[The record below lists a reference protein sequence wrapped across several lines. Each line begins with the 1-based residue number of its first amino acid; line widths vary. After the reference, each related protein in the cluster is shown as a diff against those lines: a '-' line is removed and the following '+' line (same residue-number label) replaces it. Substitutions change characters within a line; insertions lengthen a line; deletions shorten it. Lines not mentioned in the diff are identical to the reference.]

1 MTYQSQCKRRLS
13 KLVKKGVSFTLI
25 LSMFSG
31 IEQAL
36 TVTRVNGETVVTSS
50 NQQVSMKDG
59 TILHA
64 WCWSFNA
71 IKENMAAIKEAGY
84 TSVQTSPINA
94 VVVGNG
100 GDKKFTEQWYYH
112 YQPTAYT
119 IGNYQLGTEA
129 EFIEMN
135 RVAEQYGIK
144 IIVDAVLNHTT
155 SDYNAISSEVKS
167 ITKWTHG
174 NTKIENWGSR
184 WDVTQNS
191 LLQLWEWNTQN
202 PEVQQYLLK
211 FLKNAVADG
220 ADGFR
225 YDAAKHIE
233 LPGEYP
239 NEFGSNFWNVILNN
253 GTEFQY
259 GEVLQDNISRDADYA
274 NLMSIT
280 ASQYGHS
287 IRDMLRN
294 RNVHAGNLGNYQAGV
309 DPSKLV
315 LWVESHDTYANGKTD
330 SESESAWMSDEDLKL
345 GWAMITARAKG
356 TPLFFSR
363 PVGGGNGV
371 RFPEKTKIGD
381 AGSNLY
387 KDPTIVAVNKFHN
400 AMVGQSEYIRNPNG
414 DTTVAMIERGTQGAV
429 IANLS
434 DSEKSLNTETKL
446 ANGTYKDQIS
456 GKTYT
461 VSNGRLDGS
470 IARRSVLVL
479 TNGESFDNLASLSV
493 QGYQEGSHTFLTD
506 TLNLTLQTSN
516 TSEATYSVNNGAP
529 IKFENGKVITIGSQV
544 QFGETVTVTLS
555 AKNTK
560 GQTVQSVYRFTKEDP
575 NANTTIYFD
584 NPENW
589 NQVYAYMYSGTDT
602 VLLDKWPGTALNK
615 DSSTGYYSITIPNS
629 FISKGAKVLF
639 TNNQGA
645 QYPQSVGFE
654 VKSNGLYSRDGFVK
668 VVEKQITEPE
678 TPATTEP
685 TILSS
690 LASGSSFTTE
700 TAKTRLSLKNA
711 VKGDYSIDGGEIKTF
726 TDSTEVVLGEGLVGN
741 KTITVKTK
749 AYASDGSSTEQT
761 FAFEKKF
768 IVKSSSIPSTPS
780 QSSSLPTPYYTTNG
794 TGYGKEKTIV
804 IDGDAS
810 DWTEDMKIAQSAAWD
825 VANHWKGGHENSVLD
840 TTGLYAAW
848 DNENLYLGWQMVNTT
863 DTWARPGDGPLS
875 DGGRVLDVPLILALS
890 IDPSSTSMSNKNTSG
905 GSIWGQRMGIEF
917 DTHVDKLLY
926 MSGKP
931 GLGTPAMFSAVD
943 EDGNTDYTDGCVG
956 FKDAGI
962 QYKLATTNI
971 DSTIWGLNQSDSPT
985 DILSSNSDWIDYKTY
1000 VGSAGK
1006 HDTSF
1011 DSFYEM
1017 KIPLSQ
1023 LGIDK
1028 NYLTNNGVG
1037 AMLLATRGESA
1048 MDSVPFDP
1056 SMIDNATESYSA
1068 DPSTSAEKE
1077 DIDRITVPFAKIGT
1091 ATNATGN
1098 QTPLQVNFGA
1108 DISGNQV
1115 AGQER
1120 TLTATAHGGSSD
1132 YTYQF
1137 YVNDQ
1142 LIATEKG
1149 KSTISVKWTP
1159 SEAGTYTIKCT
1170 VADTNGN
1177 TVTSKKD
1184 YSVSEPQTPIIKPV
1198 VLGIKDQTASEITI
1212 TDAIELTLQANQVT
1226 DATYQINEGDAVS
1239 FNDGDTL
1246 TLGQELENGESLTL
1260 TLSAKDSAG
1269 EFVTKIFT
1277 ITKKVAEVPS
1287 EPTEEPAS
1295 QTTIRF
1301 ENPDK
1306 WTDVFVYMYNAK
1318 GEKLLGAWPG
1328 TKMEKAGTGLFAITL
1343 PTSYETEGVKVL
1355 FSNNKGAQYPQS
1367 VGFEFKSGGTYSK
1380 DGLVPE
1386 QPTSEFKE
1394 ESEELPIPFE
1404 TQYVDNPELEKGQ
1417 KVTRVKGQD
1426 GMKTITYRSEYIG
1439 NQLVSKTKLSE
1450 TVSKEP
1456 VTQVVEV
1463 GTKSP
1468 AIEQQIANRVYF
1480 NNSQGWSKVY
1490 AYVYDNKGVPL
1501 VGNWPGQEMNQ
1512 DEYGYYIEL
1521 SEEFDGGKVI
1531 FSNPDTKVQYPA
1543 QNKPGYDLELGQVYE
1558 IDGSHRA
1565 VLLDP
1570 VAEGHTRITF
1580 DNPGGWDA
1588 ANVYAY
1594 YGNPIQM
1601 PLGAWPGQAM
1611 LKDSKGHFYIDLPEE
1626 YASSN
1631 VKLLFNKP
1639 NTQIQFPI
1647 SVGFDFEVGG
1657 HYTKDG
1663 LK

>member
-1 MTYQSQCKRRLS
+1 MAYQSQSKRILS
-13 KLVKKGVSFTLI
+13 KLVKKAVSVTLV
-25 LSMFSG
+25 LSMFAG
-31 IEQAL
+31 IEQAF
-36 TVTRVNGETVVTSS
+36 TITSVNGETIVASS

-59 TILHA
+59 TVLHA
-64 WCWSFNA
+64 WCWSFNS

-155 SDYNAISSEVKS
+155 SNYNAISSEVKS
-167 ITKWTHG
+167 IPKWTHG

-239 NEFGSNFWNVILNN
+239 SEFGSNFWNVILNN
-253 GTEFQY
+253 GSEFQY

-287 IRDMLRN
+287 IREILRN
-294 RNVHAGNLGNYQAGV
+294 RNANAGNLGNYQAGV

-363 PVGGGNGV
+363 PVGGGNGK
-371 RFPEKTKIGD
+371 RFPEQTKLGD

-414 DTTVAMIERGTQGAV
+414 DTNVAMIERGTQGAV

-461 VSNGRLDGS
+461 VSNGRLSGS

-479 TNGESFDNLASLSV
+479 TKGESQASLSI

-544 QFGETVTVTLS
+544 QFGETVTVALS
-555 AKNTK
+555 AKNAK
-560 GQTVQSVYRFTKEDP
+560 GETVQSVYRFTKEDP
-575 NANTTIYFD
+575 NAN
-584 NPENW
+584 
-589 NQVYAYMYSGTDT
+589 
-602 VLLDKWPGTALNK
+602 
-615 DSSTGYYSITIPNS
+615 
-629 FISKGAKVLF
+629 
-639 TNNQGA
+639 
-645 QYPQSVGFE
+645 
-654 VKSNGLYSRDGFVK
+654 
-668 VVEKQITEPE
+668 
-678 TPATTEP
+678 
-685 TILSS
+685 
-690 LASGSSFTTE
+690 
-700 TAKTRLSLKNA
+700 
-711 VKGDYSIDGGEIKTF
+711 
-726 TDSTEVVLGEGLVGN
+726 
-741 KTITVKTK
+741 
-749 AYASDGSSTEQT
+749 
-761 FAFEKKF
+761 
-768 IVKSSSIPSTPS
+768 
-780 QSSSLPTPYYTTNG
+780 
-794 TGYGKEKTIV
+794 
-804 IDGDAS
+804 
-810 DWTEDMKIAQSAAWD
+810 
-825 VANHWKGGHENSVLD
+825 
-840 TTGLYAAW
+840 
-848 DNENLYLGWQMVNTT
+848 
-863 DTWARPGDGPLS
+863 
-875 DGGRVLDVPLILALS
+875 
-890 IDPSSTSMSNKNTSG
+890 
-905 GSIWGQRMGIEF
+905 
-917 DTHVDKLLY
+917 
-926 MSGKP
+926 
-931 GLGTPAMFSAVD
+931 
-943 EDGNTDYTDGCVG
+943 
-956 FKDAGI
+956 
-962 QYKLATTNI
+962 
-971 DSTIWGLNQSDSPT
+971 
-985 DILSSNSDWIDYKTY
+985 
-1000 VGSAGK
+1000 
-1006 HDTSF
+1006 
-1011 DSFYEM
+1011 
-1017 KIPLSQ
+1017 
-1023 LGIDK
+1023 
-1028 NYLTNNGVG
+1028 
-1037 AMLLATRGESA
+1037 
-1048 MDSVPFDP
+1048 
-1056 SMIDNATESYSA
+1056 
-1068 DPSTSAEKE
+1068 
-1077 DIDRITVPFAKIGT
+1077 
-1091 ATNATGN
+1091 
-1098 QTPLQVNFGA
+1098 
-1108 DISGNQV
+1108 
-1115 AGQER
+1115 
-1120 TLTATAHGGSSD
+1120 
-1132 YTYQF
+1132 
-1137 YVNDQ
+1137 
-1142 LIATEKG
+1142 
-1149 KSTISVKWTP
+1149 
-1159 SEAGTYTIKCT
+1159 
-1170 VADTNGN
+1170 
-1177 TVTSKKD
+1177 
-1184 YSVSEPQTPIIKPV
+1184 
-1198 VLGIKDQTASEITI
+1198 
-1212 TDAIELTLQANQVT
+1212 
-1226 DATYQINEGDAVS
+1226 
-1239 FNDGDTL
+1239 
-1246 TLGQELENGESLTL
+1246 
-1260 TLSAKDSAG
+1260 
-1269 EFVTKIFT
+1269 
-1277 ITKKVAEVPS
+1277 
-1287 EPTEEPAS
+1287 
-1295 QTTIRF
+1295 TTIRF

-1318 GEKLLGAWPG
+1318 GDKLLGAWPG
-1328 TKMEKAGTGLFAITL
+1328 TKMEKDGTGLLAITL
-1343 PTSYETEGVKVL
+1343 PKSYETDGVKVL

-1367 VGFEFKSGGTYSK
+1367 LGFEFKSGGTYSK
-1380 DGLVPE
+1380 DGLVPGKPE
-1386 QPTSEFKE
+1386 SKFKE
-1394 ESEELPIPFE
+1394 ENEELPIPFE
-1404 TQYVDNPELEKGQ
+1404 TEYVDNPELEKGQ
-1417 KVTRVKGQD
+1417 KVTRVEGQD
-1426 GMKTITYRSEYIG
+1426 GVKTITYRSEYIG
-1439 NQLVSKTKLSE
+1439 DQLVSKTKISE

-1463 GTKSP
+1463 GTKDP
-1468 AIEQQIANRVYF
+1468 DIKQKIAHRVYF

-1501 VGNWPGQEMNQ
+1501 VGNWPGKEMSQ

-1521 SEEFDGGKVI
+1521 GEEFAGGKVI
-1531 FSNPDTKVQYPA
+1531 FNNPDTKVQFPA

-1558 IDGSHRA
+1558 LDGSHRA
-1565 VLLDP
+1565 VLPEP
-1570 VAEGHTRITF
+1570 VAEDFTRITF
-1580 DNPGGWDA
+1580 ENPGGWGA

-1594 YGNPIQM
+1594 YGNPIQL

-1626 YASSN
+1626 YANSN

-1639 NTQIQFPI
+1639 NSTIQFPV
-1647 SVGFDFEVGG
+1647 SVGFDFKVDG

>member
-1 MTYQSQCKRRLS
+1 MAYQSQSKRILS
-13 KLVKKGVSFTLI
+13 KLVKKAVGVTLI
-25 LSMFSG
+25 LSMFAG
-31 IEQAL
+31 IEQAF
-36 TVTRVNGETVVTSS
+36 TITSVNGETIVASS

-59 TILHA
+59 TVLHA

-100 GDKKFTEQWYYH
+100 GDKKFTNQWYYH

-155 SDYNAISSEVKS
+155 SDYSKVSSEIKS
-167 ITKWTHG
+167 INNWTHG
-174 NTKIENWGSR
+174 ADRISNWNSR
-184 WDVTQNS
+184 EEVTQKS
-191 LLQLWEWNTQN
+191 LLGLWELNTQN

-211 FLKNAVADG
+211 FLKNAVSDG

-239 NEFGSNFWNVILNN
+239 NQYGSNFWNVILNN
-253 GTEFQY
+253 GSEFQY

-287 IRDMLRN
+287 IREILRN
-294 RNVHAGNLGNYQAGV
+294 RNANAGNLGNYRAGV

-315 LWVESHDTYANGKTD
+315 LWVESHDTYANGNTD

-371 RFPEKTKIGD
+371 RFPEQTKIGD

-414 DTTVAMIERGTQGAV
+414 DTNVAMIERGTQGAV

-461 VSNGRLDGS
+461 VSNGRLSGS

-479 TNGESFDNLASLSV
+479 TKGDDNLASLSV

-555 AKNTK
+555 AKNAK
-560 GQTVQSVYRFTKEDP
+560 GETVQSVYRFTKEDP
-575 NANTTIYFD
+575 NAN
-584 NPENW
+584 
-589 NQVYAYMYSGTDT
+589 
-602 VLLDKWPGTALNK
+602 
-615 DSSTGYYSITIPNS
+615 
-629 FISKGAKVLF
+629 
-639 TNNQGA
+639 
-645 QYPQSVGFE
+645 
-654 VKSNGLYSRDGFVK
+654 
-668 VVEKQITEPE
+668 
-678 TPATTEP
+678 
-685 TILSS
+685 
-690 LASGSSFTTE
+690 
-700 TAKTRLSLKNA
+700 
-711 VKGDYSIDGGEIKTF
+711 
-726 TDSTEVVLGEGLVGN
+726 
-741 KTITVKTK
+741 
-749 AYASDGSSTEQT
+749 
-761 FAFEKKF
+761 
-768 IVKSSSIPSTPS
+768 
-780 QSSSLPTPYYTTNG
+780 
-794 TGYGKEKTIV
+794 
-804 IDGDAS
+804 
-810 DWTEDMKIAQSAAWD
+810 
-825 VANHWKGGHENSVLD
+825 
-840 TTGLYAAW
+840 
-848 DNENLYLGWQMVNTT
+848 
-863 DTWARPGDGPLS
+863 
-875 DGGRVLDVPLILALS
+875 
-890 IDPSSTSMSNKNTSG
+890 
-905 GSIWGQRMGIEF
+905 
-917 DTHVDKLLY
+917 
-926 MSGKP
+926 
-931 GLGTPAMFSAVD
+931 
-943 EDGNTDYTDGCVG
+943 
-956 FKDAGI
+956 
-962 QYKLATTNI
+962 
-971 DSTIWGLNQSDSPT
+971 
-985 DILSSNSDWIDYKTY
+985 
-1000 VGSAGK
+1000 
-1006 HDTSF
+1006 
-1011 DSFYEM
+1011 
-1017 KIPLSQ
+1017 
-1023 LGIDK
+1023 
-1028 NYLTNNGVG
+1028 
-1037 AMLLATRGESA
+1037 
-1048 MDSVPFDP
+1048 
-1056 SMIDNATESYSA
+1056 
-1068 DPSTSAEKE
+1068 
-1077 DIDRITVPFAKIGT
+1077 
-1091 ATNATGN
+1091 
-1098 QTPLQVNFGA
+1098 
-1108 DISGNQV
+1108 
-1115 AGQER
+1115 
-1120 TLTATAHGGSSD
+1120 
-1132 YTYQF
+1132 
-1137 YVNDQ
+1137 
-1142 LIATEKG
+1142 
-1149 KSTISVKWTP
+1149 
-1159 SEAGTYTIKCT
+1159 
-1170 VADTNGN
+1170 
-1177 TVTSKKD
+1177 
-1184 YSVSEPQTPIIKPV
+1184 
-1198 VLGIKDQTASEITI
+1198 
-1212 TDAIELTLQANQVT
+1212 
-1226 DATYQINEGDAVS
+1226 
-1239 FNDGDTL
+1239 
-1246 TLGQELENGESLTL
+1246 
-1260 TLSAKDSAG
+1260 
-1269 EFVTKIFT
+1269 
-1277 ITKKVAEVPS
+1277 
-1287 EPTEEPAS
+1287 
-1295 QTTIRF
+1295 TTIRF

-1328 TKMEKAGTGLFAITL
+1328 TKMEKDGTGLLAITL
-1343 PTSYETEGVKVL
+1343 PISYETDGVKVL

-1367 VGFEFKSGGTYSK
+1367 LGFEFKSGGTYSK

-1386 QPTSEFKE
+1386 KPKSEFKE
-1394 ESEELPIPFE
+1394 ENEELPIPFE
-1404 TQYVDNPELEKGQ
+1404 TEYVDNPELEKGQ
-1417 KVTRVKGQD
+1417 KVTRVEGQD
-1426 GMKTITYRSEYIG
+1426 GVKTITYRSEYIG
-1439 NQLVSKTKLSE
+1439 DQLVSKTKISE

-1463 GTKSP
+1463 GTKVP
-1468 AIEQQIANRVYF
+1468 DIEQQIAHRVYF

-1501 VGNWPGQEMNQ
+1501 VGNWPGKEMSQ

-1521 SEEFDGGKVI
+1521 GEEFAGGKVI
-1531 FSNPDTKVQYPA
+1531 FNNPDTKVQFPA

-1558 IDGSHRA
+1558 LDGSHRA
-1565 VLLDP
+1565 VLPEP
-1570 VAEGHTRITF
+1570 VAEDFTRITF
-1580 DNPGGWDA
+1580 ENPGGWGA

-1594 YGNPIQM
+1594 YGNPIQL

-1626 YASSN
+1626 YANSN

-1639 NTQIQFPI
+1639 NSTIQFPV
-1647 SVGFDFEVGG
+1647 SVGFDFKVDG

>member
-1 MTYQSQCKRRLS
+1 MAYQSQRKSKLS
-13 KLVKKGVSFTLI
+13 KLVKKGVSISLI
-25 LSMFSG
+25 LSMFAG
-31 IEQAL
+31 IEQAFAI
-36 TVTRVNGETVVTSS
+36 TSVNGETIVASS

-155 SDYNAISSEVKS
+155 SDYNKISSEIKS
-167 ITKWTHG
+167 IKKWSHG
-174 NTKIENWGSR
+174 NNKIENWRSR
-184 WDVTQNS
+184 EEVTQKS
-191 LLQLWEWNTQN
+191 LLQLWDWNTQN

-294 RNVHAGNLGNYQAGV
+294 RNVNAGNLGNYQAGV

-363 PVGGGNGV
+363 PVGGGKGV
-371 RFPEKTKIGD
+371 RFPEQTKIGD

-414 DTTVAMIERGTQGAV
+414 DTSVAMIERGTQGAV

-461 VSNGRLDGS
+461 VSNGRLSGS

-479 TNGESFDNLASLSV
+479 TKGESFDNLASLSV
-493 QGYQEGSHTFLTD
+493 QGYQAGSHTFLTD

-555 AKNTK
+555 AKNAK
-560 GQTVQSVYRFTKEDP
+560 GETVQSVYRFTKEDP
-575 NANTTIYFD
+575 KAN
-584 NPENW
+584 
-589 NQVYAYMYSGTDT
+589 
-602 VLLDKWPGTALNK
+602 
-615 DSSTGYYSITIPNS
+615 
-629 FISKGAKVLF
+629 
-639 TNNQGA
+639 
-645 QYPQSVGFE
+645 
-654 VKSNGLYSRDGFVK
+654 
-668 VVEKQITEPE
+668 
-678 TPATTEP
+678 
-685 TILSS
+685 
-690 LASGSSFTTE
+690 
-700 TAKTRLSLKNA
+700 
-711 VKGDYSIDGGEIKTF
+711 
-726 TDSTEVVLGEGLVGN
+726 
-741 KTITVKTK
+741 
-749 AYASDGSSTEQT
+749 
-761 FAFEKKF
+761 
-768 IVKSSSIPSTPS
+768 
-780 QSSSLPTPYYTTNG
+780 
-794 TGYGKEKTIV
+794 
-804 IDGDAS
+804 
-810 DWTEDMKIAQSAAWD
+810 
-825 VANHWKGGHENSVLD
+825 
-840 TTGLYAAW
+840 
-848 DNENLYLGWQMVNTT
+848 
-863 DTWARPGDGPLS
+863 
-875 DGGRVLDVPLILALS
+875 
-890 IDPSSTSMSNKNTSG
+890 
-905 GSIWGQRMGIEF
+905 
-917 DTHVDKLLY
+917 
-926 MSGKP
+926 
-931 GLGTPAMFSAVD
+931 
-943 EDGNTDYTDGCVG
+943 
-956 FKDAGI
+956 
-962 QYKLATTNI
+962 
-971 DSTIWGLNQSDSPT
+971 
-985 DILSSNSDWIDYKTY
+985 
-1000 VGSAGK
+1000 
-1006 HDTSF
+1006 
-1011 DSFYEM
+1011 
-1017 KIPLSQ
+1017 
-1023 LGIDK
+1023 
-1028 NYLTNNGVG
+1028 
-1037 AMLLATRGESA
+1037 
-1048 MDSVPFDP
+1048 
-1056 SMIDNATESYSA
+1056 
-1068 DPSTSAEKE
+1068 
-1077 DIDRITVPFAKIGT
+1077 
-1091 ATNATGN
+1091 
-1098 QTPLQVNFGA
+1098 
-1108 DISGNQV
+1108 
-1115 AGQER
+1115 
-1120 TLTATAHGGSSD
+1120 
-1132 YTYQF
+1132 
-1137 YVNDQ
+1137 
-1142 LIATEKG
+1142 
-1149 KSTISVKWTP
+1149 
-1159 SEAGTYTIKCT
+1159 
-1170 VADTNGN
+1170 
-1177 TVTSKKD
+1177 
-1184 YSVSEPQTPIIKPV
+1184 
-1198 VLGIKDQTASEITI
+1198 
-1212 TDAIELTLQANQVT
+1212 
-1226 DATYQINEGDAVS
+1226 
-1239 FNDGDTL
+1239 
-1246 TLGQELENGESLTL
+1246 
-1260 TLSAKDSAG
+1260 
-1269 EFVTKIFT
+1269 
-1277 ITKKVAEVPS
+1277 
-1287 EPTEEPAS
+1287 
-1295 QTTIRF
+1295 TTIRF

-1328 TKMEKAGTGLFAITL
+1328 TKMEKDGTGLFAITL
-1343 PTSYETEGVKVL
+1343 PTSYETDGVKVL
-1355 FSNNKGAQYPQS
+1355 FSNNKGAQYPRS
-1367 VGFEFKSGGTYSK
+1367 LGFEFKSGGTYSK
-1380 DGLVPE
+1380 DGLVAE
-1386 QPTSEFKE
+1386 QPASEFKE
-1394 ESEELPIPFE
+1394 ENEELPIPFE
-1404 TQYVDNPELEKGQ
+1404 TEYVDNPELEKGQ
-1417 KVTRVKGQD
+1417 KVTRVEGQD
-1426 GMKTITYRSEYIG
+1426 GVKTITYRSEYIG
-1439 NQLVSKTKLSE
+1439 DQLVSKTKISE

-1463 GTKSP
+1463 GTKLP
-1468 AIEQQIANRVYF
+1468 DIEQQIAHRVYF

-1490 AYVYDNKGVPL
+1490 TYVYDNKGLPL
-1501 VGNWPGQEMNQ
+1501 VGNWPGKEMSQ

-1521 SEEFDGGKVI
+1521 GEEFAGGKVI
-1531 FSNPDTKVQYPA
+1531 FNNPDTKVQFPA

-1558 IDGSHRA
+1558 LDGSHRA
-1565 VLLDP
+1565 VLPEP
-1570 VAEGHTRITF
+1570 VAEGLTRITF
-1580 DNPGGWDA
+1580 ENPGGWGA

-1611 LKDSKGHFYIDLPEE
+1611 LKDGKGHFYIDLPEE
-1626 YASSN
+1626 YANSN

-1639 NTQIQFPI
+1639 NSTIQFPV
-1647 SVGFDFEVGG
+1647 SVGFDFKVDG

>member
-1 MTYQSQCKRRLS
+1 MAYQSQSKRILS
-13 KLVKKGVSFTLI
+13 KLVKKAVSVTLV
-25 LSMFSG
+25 LSMFAG
-31 IEQAL
+31 IEQAF
-36 TVTRVNGETVVTSS
+36 TITSVNGETIVASS

-59 TILHA
+59 TVLHA
-64 WCWSFNA
+64 WCWSFNS

-155 SDYNAISSEVKS
+155 SDYNKISSEIKS
-167 ITKWTHG
+167 ITKWSHG
-174 NTKIENWGSR
+174 NTKIENWRSR
-184 WDVTQNS
+184 EEVTQKS

-253 GTEFQY
+253 GSEFQY

-294 RNVHAGNLGNYQAGV
+294 RNVNAGNLGNYQAGV

-371 RFPEKTKIGD
+371 RFPEQTKIGD

-414 DTTVAMIERGTQGAV
+414 DTSVAMIERGTQGAV

-461 VSNGRLDGS
+461 VSNGRLSGS

-479 TNGESFDNLASLSV
+479 TKGESFDNLASLSV
-493 QGYQEGSHTFLTD
+493 QGYQAGSHTFLTD

-555 AKNTK
+555 AKNAK
-560 GQTVQSVYRFTKEDP
+560 GETVQSVYRFTKEDP
-575 NANTTIYFD
+575 NAN
-584 NPENW
+584 
-589 NQVYAYMYSGTDT
+589 
-602 VLLDKWPGTALNK
+602 
-615 DSSTGYYSITIPNS
+615 
-629 FISKGAKVLF
+629 
-639 TNNQGA
+639 
-645 QYPQSVGFE
+645 
-654 VKSNGLYSRDGFVK
+654 
-668 VVEKQITEPE
+668 
-678 TPATTEP
+678 
-685 TILSS
+685 
-690 LASGSSFTTE
+690 
-700 TAKTRLSLKNA
+700 
-711 VKGDYSIDGGEIKTF
+711 
-726 TDSTEVVLGEGLVGN
+726 
-741 KTITVKTK
+741 
-749 AYASDGSSTEQT
+749 
-761 FAFEKKF
+761 
-768 IVKSSSIPSTPS
+768 
-780 QSSSLPTPYYTTNG
+780 
-794 TGYGKEKTIV
+794 
-804 IDGDAS
+804 
-810 DWTEDMKIAQSAAWD
+810 
-825 VANHWKGGHENSVLD
+825 
-840 TTGLYAAW
+840 
-848 DNENLYLGWQMVNTT
+848 
-863 DTWARPGDGPLS
+863 
-875 DGGRVLDVPLILALS
+875 
-890 IDPSSTSMSNKNTSG
+890 
-905 GSIWGQRMGIEF
+905 
-917 DTHVDKLLY
+917 
-926 MSGKP
+926 
-931 GLGTPAMFSAVD
+931 
-943 EDGNTDYTDGCVG
+943 
-956 FKDAGI
+956 
-962 QYKLATTNI
+962 
-971 DSTIWGLNQSDSPT
+971 
-985 DILSSNSDWIDYKTY
+985 
-1000 VGSAGK
+1000 
-1006 HDTSF
+1006 
-1011 DSFYEM
+1011 
-1017 KIPLSQ
+1017 
-1023 LGIDK
+1023 
-1028 NYLTNNGVG
+1028 
-1037 AMLLATRGESA
+1037 
-1048 MDSVPFDP
+1048 
-1056 SMIDNATESYSA
+1056 
-1068 DPSTSAEKE
+1068 
-1077 DIDRITVPFAKIGT
+1077 
-1091 ATNATGN
+1091 
-1098 QTPLQVNFGA
+1098 
-1108 DISGNQV
+1108 
-1115 AGQER
+1115 
-1120 TLTATAHGGSSD
+1120 
-1132 YTYQF
+1132 
-1137 YVNDQ
+1137 
-1142 LIATEKG
+1142 
-1149 KSTISVKWTP
+1149 
-1159 SEAGTYTIKCT
+1159 
-1170 VADTNGN
+1170 
-1177 TVTSKKD
+1177 
-1184 YSVSEPQTPIIKPV
+1184 
-1198 VLGIKDQTASEITI
+1198 
-1212 TDAIELTLQANQVT
+1212 
-1226 DATYQINEGDAVS
+1226 
-1239 FNDGDTL
+1239 
-1246 TLGQELENGESLTL
+1246 
-1260 TLSAKDSAG
+1260 
-1269 EFVTKIFT
+1269 
-1277 ITKKVAEVPS
+1277 
-1287 EPTEEPAS
+1287 
-1295 QTTIRF
+1295 TTIRF

-1328 TKMEKAGTGLFAITL
+1328 TKMEKDGTGLFAITL
-1343 PTSYETEGVKVL
+1343 PTSYETDGVKVL
-1355 FSNNKGAQYPQS
+1355 FSNNKGAQYPRS
-1367 VGFEFKSGGTYSK
+1367 LGFEFKSGGTYSK
-1380 DGLVPE
+1380 DGLVAE
-1386 QPTSEFKE
+1386 QPASEFKE
-1394 ESEELPIPFE
+1394 ENEELPIPFE
-1404 TQYVDNPELEKGQ
+1404 TEYVDNPELEKGQ
-1417 KVTRVKGQD
+1417 KVTRVEGQD
-1426 GMKTITYRSEYIG
+1426 GVKTITYRSEYIG
-1439 NQLVSKTKLSE
+1439 DQLVSKTKISE

-1463 GTKSP
+1463 GTKLP
-1468 AIEQQIANRVYF
+1468 DIEQQIAHRIYF

-1490 AYVYDNKGVPL
+1490 TYVYDNKGVPL
-1501 VGNWPGQEMNQ
+1501 VGNWPGKEMSQ

-1521 SEEFDGGKVI
+1521 GEEFAGGKVI
-1531 FSNPDTKVQYPA
+1531 FNNPDTKVQFPA

-1558 IDGSHRA
+1558 LDGSHRA
-1565 VLLDP
+1565 VLPEP
-1570 VAEGHTRITF
+1570 VAEGLTRITF
-1580 DNPGGWDA
+1580 ENPGGWGA

-1601 PLGAWPGQAM
+1601 PLGVWPGQAM

-1626 YASSN
+1626 YANSN

-1639 NTQIQFPI
+1639 NSTIQFPV
-1647 SVGFDFEVGG
+1647 SVGFDFKVDG

>member
-1 MTYQSQCKRRLS
+1 MAYQSQSKRILS
-13 KLVKKGVSFTLI
+13 KLVKKAVSVTLV
-25 LSMFSG
+25 LSMFAG
-31 IEQAL
+31 IEQAF
-36 TVTRVNGETVVTSS
+36 TITSVNGETIVASS

-59 TILHA
+59 TVLHA
-64 WCWSFNA
+64 WCWSFNS

-100 GDKKFTEQWYYH
+100 GDKKFTEQWFYH

-167 ITKWTHG
+167 IPKWTHG
-174 NTKIENWGSR
+174 NTLIENWGSR

-239 NEFGSNFWNVILNN
+239 SEFGSNFWNVILNN
-253 GTEFQY
+253 GSEFQY

-280 ASQYGHS
+280 TSQYGHS

-294 RNVHAGNLGNYQAGV
+294 RNANAGNLGNYQAGV

-371 RFPEKTKIGD
+371 RFPEQTKLGD

-414 DTTVAMIERGTQGAV
+414 DTNVAMIERGTQGAV

-461 VSNGRLDGS
+461 VSNGRLSGS

-479 TNGESFDNLASLSV
+479 TKGDDNLASLSV

-555 AKNTK
+555 AKNAK
-560 GQTVQSVYRFTKEDP
+560 GETVQSVYRFTKEDP
-575 NANTTIYFD
+575 NAN
-584 NPENW
+584 
-589 NQVYAYMYSGTDT
+589 
-602 VLLDKWPGTALNK
+602 
-615 DSSTGYYSITIPNS
+615 
-629 FISKGAKVLF
+629 
-639 TNNQGA
+639 
-645 QYPQSVGFE
+645 
-654 VKSNGLYSRDGFVK
+654 
-668 VVEKQITEPE
+668 
-678 TPATTEP
+678 
-685 TILSS
+685 
-690 LASGSSFTTE
+690 
-700 TAKTRLSLKNA
+700 
-711 VKGDYSIDGGEIKTF
+711 
-726 TDSTEVVLGEGLVGN
+726 
-741 KTITVKTK
+741 
-749 AYASDGSSTEQT
+749 
-761 FAFEKKF
+761 
-768 IVKSSSIPSTPS
+768 
-780 QSSSLPTPYYTTNG
+780 
-794 TGYGKEKTIV
+794 
-804 IDGDAS
+804 
-810 DWTEDMKIAQSAAWD
+810 
-825 VANHWKGGHENSVLD
+825 
-840 TTGLYAAW
+840 
-848 DNENLYLGWQMVNTT
+848 
-863 DTWARPGDGPLS
+863 
-875 DGGRVLDVPLILALS
+875 
-890 IDPSSTSMSNKNTSG
+890 
-905 GSIWGQRMGIEF
+905 
-917 DTHVDKLLY
+917 
-926 MSGKP
+926 
-931 GLGTPAMFSAVD
+931 
-943 EDGNTDYTDGCVG
+943 
-956 FKDAGI
+956 
-962 QYKLATTNI
+962 
-971 DSTIWGLNQSDSPT
+971 
-985 DILSSNSDWIDYKTY
+985 
-1000 VGSAGK
+1000 
-1006 HDTSF
+1006 
-1011 DSFYEM
+1011 
-1017 KIPLSQ
+1017 
-1023 LGIDK
+1023 
-1028 NYLTNNGVG
+1028 
-1037 AMLLATRGESA
+1037 
-1048 MDSVPFDP
+1048 
-1056 SMIDNATESYSA
+1056 
-1068 DPSTSAEKE
+1068 
-1077 DIDRITVPFAKIGT
+1077 
-1091 ATNATGN
+1091 
-1098 QTPLQVNFGA
+1098 
-1108 DISGNQV
+1108 
-1115 AGQER
+1115 
-1120 TLTATAHGGSSD
+1120 
-1132 YTYQF
+1132 
-1137 YVNDQ
+1137 
-1142 LIATEKG
+1142 
-1149 KSTISVKWTP
+1149 
-1159 SEAGTYTIKCT
+1159 
-1170 VADTNGN
+1170 
-1177 TVTSKKD
+1177 
-1184 YSVSEPQTPIIKPV
+1184 
-1198 VLGIKDQTASEITI
+1198 
-1212 TDAIELTLQANQVT
+1212 
-1226 DATYQINEGDAVS
+1226 
-1239 FNDGDTL
+1239 
-1246 TLGQELENGESLTL
+1246 
-1260 TLSAKDSAG
+1260 
-1269 EFVTKIFT
+1269 
-1277 ITKKVAEVPS
+1277 
-1287 EPTEEPAS
+1287 
-1295 QTTIRF
+1295 TTIRF

-1318 GEKLLGAWPG
+1318 GDKLLGAWPG
-1328 TKMEKAGTGLFAITL
+1328 TKMEKDGTGLLAITL
-1343 PTSYETEGVKVL
+1343 PISYETDGVKVL

-1367 VGFEFKSGGTYSK
+1367 LSFEFKSGGTYSK
-1380 DGLVPE
+1380 DGLVAEKPE
-1386 QPTSEFKE
+1386 SEFKE
-1394 ESEELPIPFE
+1394 ENEELPIPFE
-1404 TQYVDNPELEKGQ
+1404 TEYVDNPELKKGQ
-1417 KVTRVKGQD
+1417 KVTRVEGQD
-1426 GMKTITYRSEYIG
+1426 GVKTITYRSEYIG
-1439 NQLVSKTKLSE
+1439 DQLVSKTKISE

-1463 GTKSP
+1463 GTKVP
-1468 AIEQQIANRVYF
+1468 DIEQQIANRVYF

-1490 AYVYDNKGVPL
+1490 TYVYDNKGVPL
-1501 VGNWPGQEMNQ
+1501 VGNWPGKEMSQ

-1521 SEEFDGGKVI
+1521 GEEFAGGKVI
-1531 FSNPDTKVQYPA
+1531 FNNPDTKVQFPA
-1543 QNKPGYDLELGQVYE
+1543 QNKPDYDLELGQVYE

-1565 VLLDP
+1565 VLPEP
-1570 VAEGHTRITF
+1570 VAEGFTRITF
-1580 DNPGGWDA
+1580 ENPGGWSA

-1594 YGNPIQM
+1594 YGNLIQL

-1611 LKDSKGHFYIDLPEE
+1611 LKDSKGHFYIDLQEE
-1626 YASSN
+1626 YANSN

-1639 NTQIQFPI
+1639 NSTIQFPV
-1647 SVGFDFEVGG
+1647 SVGFDFKVDG

>member
-1 MTYQSQCKRRLS
+1 MAYQSQSKRILS
-13 KLVKKGVSFTLI
+13 KLVKKAVSVTLV
-25 LSMFSG
+25 LSMFAG
-31 IEQAL
+31 IGQAF
-36 TVTRVNGETVVTSS
+36 TITSVNGETIVASS

-59 TILHA
+59 TVLHA
-64 WCWSFNA
+64 WCWSFNS

-167 ITKWTHG
+167 IPKWTHG
-174 NTKIENWGSR
+174 NTLIENWGSR

-191 LLQLWEWNTQN
+191 LLQLWEWNTQS

-239 NEFGSNFWNVILNN
+239 SEFGSNFWNVILNN
-253 GTEFQY
+253 GSEFQY

-294 RNVHAGNLGNYQAGV
+294 RNANAGNLGNYQAGV

-371 RFPEKTKIGD
+371 RFPEQTKLGD

-414 DTTVAMIERGTQGAV
+414 DTNVAMIERGTQGAV

-461 VSNGRLDGS
+461 VSNGRLSGS

-479 TNGESFDNLASLSV
+479 TKGDDNLASLSV

-555 AKNTK
+555 AKNAK
-560 GQTVQSVYRFTKEDP
+560 GETVQSVYRFTKEDP
-575 NANTTIYFD
+575 NAN
-584 NPENW
+584 
-589 NQVYAYMYSGTDT
+589 
-602 VLLDKWPGTALNK
+602 
-615 DSSTGYYSITIPNS
+615 
-629 FISKGAKVLF
+629 
-639 TNNQGA
+639 
-645 QYPQSVGFE
+645 
-654 VKSNGLYSRDGFVK
+654 
-668 VVEKQITEPE
+668 
-678 TPATTEP
+678 
-685 TILSS
+685 
-690 LASGSSFTTE
+690 
-700 TAKTRLSLKNA
+700 
-711 VKGDYSIDGGEIKTF
+711 
-726 TDSTEVVLGEGLVGN
+726 
-741 KTITVKTK
+741 
-749 AYASDGSSTEQT
+749 
-761 FAFEKKF
+761 
-768 IVKSSSIPSTPS
+768 
-780 QSSSLPTPYYTTNG
+780 
-794 TGYGKEKTIV
+794 
-804 IDGDAS
+804 
-810 DWTEDMKIAQSAAWD
+810 
-825 VANHWKGGHENSVLD
+825 
-840 TTGLYAAW
+840 
-848 DNENLYLGWQMVNTT
+848 
-863 DTWARPGDGPLS
+863 
-875 DGGRVLDVPLILALS
+875 
-890 IDPSSTSMSNKNTSG
+890 
-905 GSIWGQRMGIEF
+905 
-917 DTHVDKLLY
+917 
-926 MSGKP
+926 
-931 GLGTPAMFSAVD
+931 
-943 EDGNTDYTDGCVG
+943 
-956 FKDAGI
+956 
-962 QYKLATTNI
+962 
-971 DSTIWGLNQSDSPT
+971 
-985 DILSSNSDWIDYKTY
+985 
-1000 VGSAGK
+1000 
-1006 HDTSF
+1006 
-1011 DSFYEM
+1011 
-1017 KIPLSQ
+1017 
-1023 LGIDK
+1023 
-1028 NYLTNNGVG
+1028 
-1037 AMLLATRGESA
+1037 
-1048 MDSVPFDP
+1048 
-1056 SMIDNATESYSA
+1056 
-1068 DPSTSAEKE
+1068 
-1077 DIDRITVPFAKIGT
+1077 
-1091 ATNATGN
+1091 
-1098 QTPLQVNFGA
+1098 
-1108 DISGNQV
+1108 
-1115 AGQER
+1115 
-1120 TLTATAHGGSSD
+1120 
-1132 YTYQF
+1132 
-1137 YVNDQ
+1137 
-1142 LIATEKG
+1142 
-1149 KSTISVKWTP
+1149 
-1159 SEAGTYTIKCT
+1159 
-1170 VADTNGN
+1170 
-1177 TVTSKKD
+1177 
-1184 YSVSEPQTPIIKPV
+1184 
-1198 VLGIKDQTASEITI
+1198 
-1212 TDAIELTLQANQVT
+1212 
-1226 DATYQINEGDAVS
+1226 
-1239 FNDGDTL
+1239 
-1246 TLGQELENGESLTL
+1246 
-1260 TLSAKDSAG
+1260 
-1269 EFVTKIFT
+1269 
-1277 ITKKVAEVPS
+1277 
-1287 EPTEEPAS
+1287 
-1295 QTTIRF
+1295 TTIRF

-1318 GEKLLGAWPG
+1318 GDKLLGAWPG
-1328 TKMEKAGTGLFAITL
+1328 TKMEKDGTGLLAITL
-1343 PTSYETEGVKVL
+1343 PISYETDGVKVL

-1367 VGFEFKSGGTYSK
+1367 LGFEFKSGGTYSK
-1380 DGLVPE
+1380 DGLVAEKPE
-1386 QPTSEFKE
+1386 SEFKE
-1394 ESEELPIPFE
+1394 ENEELPIPFE
-1404 TQYVDNPELEKGQ
+1404 TEYVDNPELKKGQ
-1417 KVTRVKGQD
+1417 KVTRVEGQD
-1426 GMKTITYRSEYIG
+1426 GVKTITYRSEYIG
-1439 NQLVSKTKLSE
+1439 DQLVSKTKISE

-1463 GTKSP
+1463 GTKVP
-1468 AIEQQIANRVYF
+1468 DIEQQIANRVYF

-1490 AYVYDNKGVPL
+1490 TYVYDNKGVPL
-1501 VGNWPGQEMNQ
+1501 VGNWPGKEMSQ

-1521 SEEFDGGKVI
+1521 GEEFAGGKVI
-1531 FSNPDTKVQYPA
+1531 FNNPDTKVQFPA

-1565 VLLDP
+1565 VLPEP
-1570 VAEGHTRITF
+1570 VAEGFTRITF
-1580 DNPGGWDA
+1580 ENPGGWSA

-1594 YGNPIQM
+1594 YGNLIQL

-1611 LKDSKGHFYIDLPEE
+1611 LKDSKGHFYIDLQEE
-1626 YASSN
+1626 YANYN

-1639 NTQIQFPI
+1639 NSTIQFPV
-1647 SVGFDFEVGG
+1647 SVGFDFKVDG

>member
-1 MTYQSQCKRRLS
+1 MAYQSQSKRILS
-13 KLVKKGVSFTLI
+13 KLVKKAVSVTLV
-25 LSMFSG
+25 LSMFAG
-31 IEQAL
+31 IEQAF
-36 TVTRVNGETVVTSS
+36 TITSVNGETIVASS

-59 TILHA
+59 TVLHA
-64 WCWSFNA
+64 WCWSFNS

-167 ITKWTHG
+167 IPKWTHG
-174 NTKIENWGSR
+174 NTLIENWGSR

-239 NEFGSNFWNVILNN
+239 SEFGSNFWNVILNN
-253 GTEFQY
+253 GSEFQY

-294 RNVHAGNLGNYQAGV
+294 RNANAGNLGNYQAGV

-371 RFPEKTKIGD
+371 RFPEQTKLGD

-414 DTTVAMIERGTQGAV
+414 DTNVAMIERGTQGAV

-461 VSNGRLDGS
+461 VSNGRLSGS

-479 TNGESFDNLASLSV
+479 TKGDDNLASLSV

-555 AKNTK
+555 AKNAK
-560 GQTVQSVYRFTKEDP
+560 GETVQSVYRFTKEDP
-575 NANTTIYFD
+575 NAN
-584 NPENW
+584 
-589 NQVYAYMYSGTDT
+589 
-602 VLLDKWPGTALNK
+602 
-615 DSSTGYYSITIPNS
+615 
-629 FISKGAKVLF
+629 
-639 TNNQGA
+639 
-645 QYPQSVGFE
+645 
-654 VKSNGLYSRDGFVK
+654 
-668 VVEKQITEPE
+668 
-678 TPATTEP
+678 
-685 TILSS
+685 
-690 LASGSSFTTE
+690 
-700 TAKTRLSLKNA
+700 
-711 VKGDYSIDGGEIKTF
+711 
-726 TDSTEVVLGEGLVGN
+726 
-741 KTITVKTK
+741 
-749 AYASDGSSTEQT
+749 
-761 FAFEKKF
+761 
-768 IVKSSSIPSTPS
+768 
-780 QSSSLPTPYYTTNG
+780 
-794 TGYGKEKTIV
+794 
-804 IDGDAS
+804 
-810 DWTEDMKIAQSAAWD
+810 
-825 VANHWKGGHENSVLD
+825 
-840 TTGLYAAW
+840 
-848 DNENLYLGWQMVNTT
+848 
-863 DTWARPGDGPLS
+863 
-875 DGGRVLDVPLILALS
+875 
-890 IDPSSTSMSNKNTSG
+890 
-905 GSIWGQRMGIEF
+905 
-917 DTHVDKLLY
+917 
-926 MSGKP
+926 
-931 GLGTPAMFSAVD
+931 
-943 EDGNTDYTDGCVG
+943 
-956 FKDAGI
+956 
-962 QYKLATTNI
+962 
-971 DSTIWGLNQSDSPT
+971 
-985 DILSSNSDWIDYKTY
+985 
-1000 VGSAGK
+1000 
-1006 HDTSF
+1006 
-1011 DSFYEM
+1011 
-1017 KIPLSQ
+1017 
-1023 LGIDK
+1023 
-1028 NYLTNNGVG
+1028 
-1037 AMLLATRGESA
+1037 
-1048 MDSVPFDP
+1048 
-1056 SMIDNATESYSA
+1056 
-1068 DPSTSAEKE
+1068 
-1077 DIDRITVPFAKIGT
+1077 
-1091 ATNATGN
+1091 
-1098 QTPLQVNFGA
+1098 
-1108 DISGNQV
+1108 
-1115 AGQER
+1115 
-1120 TLTATAHGGSSD
+1120 
-1132 YTYQF
+1132 
-1137 YVNDQ
+1137 
-1142 LIATEKG
+1142 
-1149 KSTISVKWTP
+1149 
-1159 SEAGTYTIKCT
+1159 
-1170 VADTNGN
+1170 
-1177 TVTSKKD
+1177 
-1184 YSVSEPQTPIIKPV
+1184 
-1198 VLGIKDQTASEITI
+1198 
-1212 TDAIELTLQANQVT
+1212 
-1226 DATYQINEGDAVS
+1226 
-1239 FNDGDTL
+1239 
-1246 TLGQELENGESLTL
+1246 
-1260 TLSAKDSAG
+1260 
-1269 EFVTKIFT
+1269 
-1277 ITKKVAEVPS
+1277 
-1287 EPTEEPAS
+1287 
-1295 QTTIRF
+1295 TTIRF

-1318 GEKLLGAWPG
+1318 GDKLLGAWPG
-1328 TKMEKAGTGLFAITL
+1328 TKMEKDGTGLLAITL
-1343 PTSYETEGVKVL
+1343 PISYETDGVKVL

-1367 VGFEFKSGGTYSK
+1367 LGFEFKSGGTYSK
-1380 DGLVPE
+1380 DGLVAEKPE
-1386 QPTSEFKE
+1386 SEFKE
-1394 ESEELPIPFE
+1394 ENEELPIPFE
-1404 TQYVDNPELEKGQ
+1404 TEYVDNPELKKGQ
-1417 KVTRVKGQD
+1417 KVTRVEGQD
-1426 GMKTITYRSEYIG
+1426 GVKTITYRSEYIG
-1439 NQLVSKTKLSE
+1439 DQLVSKTKISE

-1463 GTKSP
+1463 GTKVP
-1468 AIEQQIANRVYF
+1468 DIEQQIANRVYF

-1490 AYVYDNKGVPL
+1490 TYVYDNKGVPL
-1501 VGNWPGQEMNQ
+1501 VGNWPGKEMSQ

-1521 SEEFDGGKVI
+1521 GEEFAGGKVI
-1531 FSNPDTKVQYPA
+1531 FNNPDTKVQFPA

-1565 VLLDP
+1565 VLPEP
-1570 VAEGHTRITF
+1570 VAEGFTRITF
-1580 DNPGGWDA
+1580 ENPGGWSA

-1594 YGNPIQM
+1594 YGNLIQL

-1611 LKDSKGHFYIDLPEE
+1611 LKDSKGHFYIDLQEE
-1626 YASSN
+1626 YANSN

-1639 NTQIQFPI
+1639 NSTIQIPV
-1647 SVGFDFEVGG
+1647 SVGFDFKVDG

>member
-1 MTYQSQCKRRLS
+1 MAYQSQIKRILS
-13 KLVKKGVSFTLI
+13 KLVKKAVSVTLV
-25 LSMFSG
+25 LSMFAG
-31 IEQAL
+31 IEQAF
-36 TVTRVNGETVVTSS
+36 TITSVNGETIVASS

-59 TILHA
+59 TVLHA
-64 WCWSFNA
+64 WCWSFNS

-167 ITKWTHG
+167 IPKWTHG
-174 NTKIENWGSR
+174 NTLVENWGSR

-191 LLQLWEWNTQN
+191 LLKLWEWNTQN
-202 PEVQQYLLK
+202 PKVQQYLLK

-239 NEFGSNFWNVILNN
+239 SEFGSNFWNVILNN
-253 GTEFQY
+253 GSEFQY

-294 RNVHAGNLGNYQAGV
+294 RNANAGNLGNYQAGV

-371 RFPEKTKIGD
+371 RFPEQTKLGD

-414 DTTVAMIERGTQGAV
+414 DTNVAMIERGTQGAV

-461 VSNGRLDGS
+461 VSNGRLSGS

-479 TNGESFDNLASLSV
+479 TKGDDNLASLSV

-555 AKNTK
+555 AKNAK
-560 GQTVQSVYRFTKEDP
+560 GETVQSVYRFTKEDP
-575 NANTTIYFD
+575 NAN
-584 NPENW
+584 
-589 NQVYAYMYSGTDT
+589 
-602 VLLDKWPGTALNK
+602 
-615 DSSTGYYSITIPNS
+615 
-629 FISKGAKVLF
+629 
-639 TNNQGA
+639 
-645 QYPQSVGFE
+645 
-654 VKSNGLYSRDGFVK
+654 
-668 VVEKQITEPE
+668 
-678 TPATTEP
+678 
-685 TILSS
+685 
-690 LASGSSFTTE
+690 
-700 TAKTRLSLKNA
+700 
-711 VKGDYSIDGGEIKTF
+711 
-726 TDSTEVVLGEGLVGN
+726 
-741 KTITVKTK
+741 
-749 AYASDGSSTEQT
+749 
-761 FAFEKKF
+761 
-768 IVKSSSIPSTPS
+768 
-780 QSSSLPTPYYTTNG
+780 
-794 TGYGKEKTIV
+794 
-804 IDGDAS
+804 
-810 DWTEDMKIAQSAAWD
+810 
-825 VANHWKGGHENSVLD
+825 
-840 TTGLYAAW
+840 
-848 DNENLYLGWQMVNTT
+848 
-863 DTWARPGDGPLS
+863 
-875 DGGRVLDVPLILALS
+875 
-890 IDPSSTSMSNKNTSG
+890 
-905 GSIWGQRMGIEF
+905 
-917 DTHVDKLLY
+917 
-926 MSGKP
+926 
-931 GLGTPAMFSAVD
+931 
-943 EDGNTDYTDGCVG
+943 
-956 FKDAGI
+956 
-962 QYKLATTNI
+962 
-971 DSTIWGLNQSDSPT
+971 
-985 DILSSNSDWIDYKTY
+985 
-1000 VGSAGK
+1000 
-1006 HDTSF
+1006 
-1011 DSFYEM
+1011 
-1017 KIPLSQ
+1017 
-1023 LGIDK
+1023 
-1028 NYLTNNGVG
+1028 
-1037 AMLLATRGESA
+1037 
-1048 MDSVPFDP
+1048 
-1056 SMIDNATESYSA
+1056 
-1068 DPSTSAEKE
+1068 
-1077 DIDRITVPFAKIGT
+1077 
-1091 ATNATGN
+1091 
-1098 QTPLQVNFGA
+1098 
-1108 DISGNQV
+1108 
-1115 AGQER
+1115 
-1120 TLTATAHGGSSD
+1120 
-1132 YTYQF
+1132 
-1137 YVNDQ
+1137 
-1142 LIATEKG
+1142 
-1149 KSTISVKWTP
+1149 
-1159 SEAGTYTIKCT
+1159 
-1170 VADTNGN
+1170 
-1177 TVTSKKD
+1177 
-1184 YSVSEPQTPIIKPV
+1184 
-1198 VLGIKDQTASEITI
+1198 
-1212 TDAIELTLQANQVT
+1212 
-1226 DATYQINEGDAVS
+1226 
-1239 FNDGDTL
+1239 
-1246 TLGQELENGESLTL
+1246 
-1260 TLSAKDSAG
+1260 
-1269 EFVTKIFT
+1269 
-1277 ITKKVAEVPS
+1277 
-1287 EPTEEPAS
+1287 
-1295 QTTIRF
+1295 TTIRF

-1318 GEKLLGAWPG
+1318 GDKLLGAWPG
-1328 TKMEKAGTGLFAITL
+1328 TKMEKDGTGLLAITL
-1343 PTSYETEGVKVL
+1343 PISYETDGVKVL

-1367 VGFEFKSGGTYSK
+1367 LSFEFKSGGTYSK
-1380 DGLVPE
+1380 DGLVAEKPE
-1386 QPTSEFKE
+1386 SEFKE
-1394 ESEELPIPFE
+1394 ENEELPIPFE
-1404 TQYVDNPELEKGQ
+1404 TEYVDNPELKKGQ
-1417 KVTRVKGQD
+1417 KVTRVEGQD
-1426 GMKTITYRSEYIG
+1426 GVKTITYRSEYIG
-1439 NQLVSKTKLSE
+1439 DQLVSKTKISE

-1463 GTKSP
+1463 GTKVP
-1468 AIEQQIANRVYF
+1468 DIEQQIANRVYF

-1490 AYVYDNKGVPL
+1490 TYVYDNKGVPL
-1501 VGNWPGQEMNQ
+1501 VGNWPGKEMSQ

-1521 SEEFDGGKVI
+1521 GEEFAGGKVI
-1531 FSNPDTKVQYPA
+1531 FNNPDTKVQFPA

-1565 VLLDP
+1565 VLPEP
-1570 VAEGHTRITF
+1570 VAEGFTRITF
-1580 DNPGGWDA
+1580 ENPGGWSA

-1594 YGNPIQM
+1594 YGNLIQL

-1611 LKDSKGHFYIDLPEE
+1611 LKDSKGHFYIDLQEE
-1626 YASSN
+1626 YANSN

-1639 NTQIQFPI
+1639 NSTIQFPV
-1647 SVGFDFEVGG
+1647 SVGFDFKVDG

>member
-1 MTYQSQCKRRLS
+1 
-13 KLVKKGVSFTLI
+13 
-25 LSMFSG
+25 MFAG
-31 IEQAL
+31 IEQAF
-36 TVTRVNGETVVTSS
+36 TITSVNGETIVASS

-59 TILHA
+59 TVLHA
-64 WCWSFNA
+64 WCWSFNS

-155 SDYNAISSEVKS
+155 SDYNAISSEIKS
-167 ITKWTHG
+167 IPKWTHG
-174 NTKIENWGSR
+174 NTLIENWGSR

-239 NEFGSNFWNVILNN
+239 SEFGSNFWNVILNN
-253 GTEFQY
+253 GSEFQY

-294 RNVHAGNLGNYQAGV
+294 RNANAGNLGNYQAGV

-371 RFPEKTKIGD
+371 RFPEQTKLGD

-414 DTTVAMIERGTQGAV
+414 DTNVAMIERGTQGAV

-461 VSNGRLDGS
+461 VSNGRLSGS

-479 TNGESFDNLASLSV
+479 TKGDDNLASLSV

-555 AKNTK
+555 AKNAK
-560 GQTVQSVYRFTKEDP
+560 GETVQSVYRFTKEDP
-575 NANTTIYFD
+575 NAN
-584 NPENW
+584 
-589 NQVYAYMYSGTDT
+589 
-602 VLLDKWPGTALNK
+602 
-615 DSSTGYYSITIPNS
+615 
-629 FISKGAKVLF
+629 
-639 TNNQGA
+639 
-645 QYPQSVGFE
+645 
-654 VKSNGLYSRDGFVK
+654 
-668 VVEKQITEPE
+668 
-678 TPATTEP
+678 
-685 TILSS
+685 
-690 LASGSSFTTE
+690 
-700 TAKTRLSLKNA
+700 
-711 VKGDYSIDGGEIKTF
+711 
-726 TDSTEVVLGEGLVGN
+726 
-741 KTITVKTK
+741 
-749 AYASDGSSTEQT
+749 
-761 FAFEKKF
+761 
-768 IVKSSSIPSTPS
+768 
-780 QSSSLPTPYYTTNG
+780 
-794 TGYGKEKTIV
+794 
-804 IDGDAS
+804 
-810 DWTEDMKIAQSAAWD
+810 
-825 VANHWKGGHENSVLD
+825 
-840 TTGLYAAW
+840 
-848 DNENLYLGWQMVNTT
+848 
-863 DTWARPGDGPLS
+863 
-875 DGGRVLDVPLILALS
+875 
-890 IDPSSTSMSNKNTSG
+890 
-905 GSIWGQRMGIEF
+905 
-917 DTHVDKLLY
+917 
-926 MSGKP
+926 
-931 GLGTPAMFSAVD
+931 
-943 EDGNTDYTDGCVG
+943 
-956 FKDAGI
+956 
-962 QYKLATTNI
+962 
-971 DSTIWGLNQSDSPT
+971 
-985 DILSSNSDWIDYKTY
+985 
-1000 VGSAGK
+1000 
-1006 HDTSF
+1006 
-1011 DSFYEM
+1011 
-1017 KIPLSQ
+1017 
-1023 LGIDK
+1023 
-1028 NYLTNNGVG
+1028 
-1037 AMLLATRGESA
+1037 
-1048 MDSVPFDP
+1048 
-1056 SMIDNATESYSA
+1056 
-1068 DPSTSAEKE
+1068 
-1077 DIDRITVPFAKIGT
+1077 
-1091 ATNATGN
+1091 
-1098 QTPLQVNFGA
+1098 
-1108 DISGNQV
+1108 
-1115 AGQER
+1115 
-1120 TLTATAHGGSSD
+1120 
-1132 YTYQF
+1132 
-1137 YVNDQ
+1137 
-1142 LIATEKG
+1142 
-1149 KSTISVKWTP
+1149 
-1159 SEAGTYTIKCT
+1159 
-1170 VADTNGN
+1170 
-1177 TVTSKKD
+1177 
-1184 YSVSEPQTPIIKPV
+1184 
-1198 VLGIKDQTASEITI
+1198 
-1212 TDAIELTLQANQVT
+1212 
-1226 DATYQINEGDAVS
+1226 
-1239 FNDGDTL
+1239 
-1246 TLGQELENGESLTL
+1246 
-1260 TLSAKDSAG
+1260 
-1269 EFVTKIFT
+1269 
-1277 ITKKVAEVPS
+1277 
-1287 EPTEEPAS
+1287 
-1295 QTTIRF
+1295 TTIRF

-1318 GEKLLGAWPG
+1318 GDKLLGAWPG
-1328 TKMEKAGTGLFAITL
+1328 TKMEKDGTGLLAITL
-1343 PTSYETEGVKVL
+1343 PISYETDGVKVL

-1367 VGFEFKSGGTYSK
+1367 LGFEFKSGGTYSK
-1380 DGLVPE
+1380 DGLVAEKPE
-1386 QPTSEFKE
+1386 SEFKE
-1394 ESEELPIPFE
+1394 ENEELPIPFE
-1404 TQYVDNPELEKGQ
+1404 TEYVDNPELKKGQ
-1417 KVTRVKGQD
+1417 KVTRVEGQD
-1426 GMKTITYRSEYIG
+1426 GVKTITYRSEYIG
-1439 NQLVSKTKLSE
+1439 DQLVSKTKISE

-1463 GTKSP
+1463 GTKVP
-1468 AIEQQIANRVYF
+1468 DIEQQIANRVYF

-1490 AYVYDNKGVPL
+1490 TYVYDNKGVPL
-1501 VGNWPGQEMNQ
+1501 VGNWPGKEMSQ

-1521 SEEFDGGKVI
+1521 GEEFAGGKVI
-1531 FSNPDTKVQYPA
+1531 FNNPDTKVQFPA

-1565 VLLDP
+1565 VLPEP
-1570 VAEGHTRITF
+1570 VAEGFTRITF
-1580 DNPGGWDA
+1580 ENPGGWSA

-1594 YGNPIQM
+1594 YGNLIQL

-1611 LKDSKGHFYIDLPEE
+1611 LKDSKGHFYIDLQEE
-1626 YASSN
+1626 YANSN

-1639 NTQIQFPI
+1639 NSTIQFPV
-1647 SVGFDFEVGG
+1647 SVGFDFKVDG